1 MLPAPSSRATLAIL
15 GGSFNP
21 PHIGHCRIAC
31 EVLEQLGPESV
42 LFVPCATPV
51 HKSDANL
58 LPFALRHAMLQGI
71 TQKEPRF
78 AVSAL
83 EGERGGPS
91 YTLDTLQALQRDY
104 PDKRLLFVMGAEDVP
119 ALPTWRQWE
128 EIVRMADIVALPRNP
143 GWSARVFA
151 QDIQQLHEAMQGP
164 KLPRPRQNSL
174 PDGGLAYSLNG
185 ERSLYYLWQPVL
197 EVSSTLVRERW
208 LAGQNLEYLVPEPV
222 LEQMHL
228 HASQIRTC
236 WGQLALV

>member
-1 MLPAPSSRATLAIL
+1 MQPAPTPQATLAIL

-42 LFVPCATPV
+42 LFVPCANPV
-51 HKSDANL
+51 HKPDENL
-58 LPFALRHAMLQGI
+58 LPFALRYAMLQAVI
-71 TQKEPRF
+71 QKEPRF
-78 AVSAL
+78 ALSAL

-91 YTLDTLQALQRDY
+91 YTIETLLALKQAY

-128 EIVRMADIVALPRNP
+128 EVLLLTDIVALPRNP
-143 GWSARVFA
+143 GWSARIFA
-151 QDIQQLHEAMQGP
+151 QAIQKLHETMQGP
-164 KLPRPRQNSL
+164 KLPRPSQNSL

-185 ERSLYYLWQPVL
+185 ERSLFYLWQPVL

-208 LAGQNLEYLVPEPV
+208 MAGQSLDYLVPEPV
-222 LEQMHL
+222 LEQMAL
-228 HASQIRTC
+228 QSGQIRAC
-236 WGQLALV
+236 WNQLPSV